1 MGEYL
6 EARGRRVDVLFGRLR
21 KGALALVAVDLFM
34 QEVTLP
40 ADETGL
46 VRCRL
51 AGRPAALVSVDG
63 VHFLDIVGL
72 ARVWPKLVAELFER
86 AGEEGARAL
95 LESPTIVRPLT
106 DLAGT
111 LVDEQVHADALYDLG
126 RGPLGPRLAPVACAE
141 AEVFVE
147 ASAARAREGAFSFEF
162 PRGTLT
168 LTYTDDAFVKGARS
182 TATDLE
188 LLDEVPVEAIW
199 EGRRLVLPSSATTPW
214 HDEEVAELAVLGAMA
229 IATSPEKVVSLYG
242 AVLPEEGREIAPSL
256 ALGSVLNLWGVALR
270 RTGELGAA
278 VRTLE
283 AAFAVATR
291 DASAL
296 EPSGARLDD
305 EARLGLEQQ
314 VAYNL
319 GYTKLETTMKARTRL
334 GPSGGDEIVLA
345 DYDVREEHRA
355 VWSACAT
362 LFDRALAL
370 DPDDTTAASQVRQV
384 RMLLA
389 ALDGRV
395 EPEAAAASPGR
406 EGTSRERARPK
417 APPPPRD
424 DERFSAMFKPM
435 GIAAVVIVLVV
446 AASLRESSRPPPP
459 PPPSPKVDAGPSAR
473 ELSETARR
481 EAVLRIDAKVGVD
494 AGTTPCTIAIAS
506 PQPVPR
512 GTVTAPRIG
521 RAIGT
526 TGELLG
532 TEHFDATV
540 RQYAALYAPAL
551 DVVPAV
557 PSGVG
562 PVKGVAGPRA
572 WGSPHPYA
580 VTLVVAAWTDP
591 VVSGAGDGLSI
602 VPGRLEGRL
611 FVWSFASSRFVCAG
625 DVSTSNTT
633 PLVIV
638 RGRDLTDPEDDPLN
652 RARLDLVA
660 EAYRKG
666 ISGLRELE

>member
-21 KGALALVAVDLFM
+21 RGALALVAVDLFM

-40 ADETGL
+40 TDETGV

-63 VHFLDIVGL
+63 PHFLDVVGL

-126 RGPLGPRLAPVACAE
+126 HGPLGPRLAPVARAE
-141 AEVFVE
+141 GEAFVE
-147 ASAARAREGAFSFEF
+147 ASTARAREGAFSFEF

-182 TATDLE
+182 TATELE
-188 LLDEVPVEAIW
+188 LLDEVPVEATW

-214 HDEEVAELAVLGAMA
+214 PDDEVAELAVLGSMA

-242 AVLPEEGREIAPSL
+242 AVLPEEGRGIAPSL

-270 RTGELGAA
+270 RTGELESA
-278 VRTLE
+278 VSTLE

-291 DASAL
+291 DASAP
-296 EPSGARLDD
+296 EPSGAPLDA
-305 EARLGLEQQ
+305 EARAGLEQQ

-319 GYTKLETTMKARTRL
+319 GYTKLQTTMRSRTGL

-345 DYDVREEHRA
+345 DYDVREEHRV

-362 LFDRALAL
+362 LFERALAL
-370 DPDDTTAASQVRQV
+370 DPDDTTAASQVRHV
-384 RMLLA
+384 KVLLA
-389 ALDGRV
+389 ALDGGGA
-395 EPEAAAASPGR
+395 PEGKAPSPGR
-406 EGTSRERARPK
+406 EHTSRERSRPV
-417 APPPPRD
+417 PPPPRD

-435 GIAAVVIVLVV
+435 GIAALVIVLVL

-459 PPPSPKVDAGPSAR
+459 PPPSPKIDAGPSAR

-481 EAVLRIDAKVGVD
+481 AAILRLDTKVGLD
-494 AGTTPCTIAIAS
+494 AGTAPCTIAIAS

-551 DVVPAV
+551 DVIPAV

-562 PVKGVAGPRA
+562 PVKGEAGPRA

-580 VTLVVAAWTDP
+580 VTLVVTAWTDP
-591 VVSGAGDGLSI
+591 VVAGARESLAI
-602 VPGRLEGRL
+602 LPGRLEGRL
-611 FVWSFASSRFVCAG
+611 FVWSYASSRFVCAG

-633 PLVIV
+633 PLVVV

-660 EAYRKG
+660 EGYRKG
-666 ISGLRELE
+666 ISGLRELD